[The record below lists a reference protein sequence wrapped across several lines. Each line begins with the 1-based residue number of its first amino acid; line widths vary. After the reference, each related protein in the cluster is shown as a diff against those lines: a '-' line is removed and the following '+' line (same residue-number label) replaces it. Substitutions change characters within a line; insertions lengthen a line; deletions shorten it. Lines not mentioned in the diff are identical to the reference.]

1 MVPEALIDRIRN
13 GNAGRLGG
21 GSRSWDL
28 AFIDCLLDTTLSI
41 HTYPPERTPYRKR
54 DMGQVTIYRTRGL
67 SSASFPWNQTS
78 TLKVIQMSTKY
89 KSNLTNYRRELSKPS
104 RTRVATPILSCEGVT
119 CPMITTTTIT
129 FPLTAKPVGRCPKPS
144 HPRYPTFNKE
154 RYPYHTFADSV
165 ILLKDSK

>member
-1 MVPEALIDRIRN
+1 MVPEPLIDRIRN

-41 HTYPPERTPYRKR
+41 HTYAPERTPYRNR
-54 DMGQVTIYRTRGL
+54 DMGQVTIYRARGL

-89 KSNLTNYRRELSKPS
+89 K
-104 RTRVATPILSCEGVT
+104 AT
-119 CPMITTTTIT
+119 
-129 FPLTAKPVGRCPKPS
+129 
-144 HPRYPTFNKE
+144 
-154 RYPYHTFADSV
+154 
-165 ILLKDSK
+165 